1 MLAND
6 RFRLGGWDSYY
17 SLANIKEKLSSMKSS
32 RSFPEWH
39 SDLQRGE
46 ILVHITINEL
56 VTMFDVFKARVEIP
70 VPPAAHFLGF
80 VELKVNKRMLRKWTN
95 F

>member
-1 MLAND
+1 MTD
-6 RFRLGGWDSYY
+6 SDWVGGIATTPLRTLKKNFPLW
-17 SLANIKEKLSSMKSS
+17 NHRVLS
-32 RSFPEWH
+32 PEWH

-46 ILVHITINEL
+46 ILVHITIDEL

-80 VELKVNKRMLRKWTN
+80 VELKQNESYSIDKLPHD
-95 F
+95 